1 MKHGKLMPGGGHL
14 KMPGGGR
21 LYDYMKQGGK
31 LKMVRND
38 EGDLVPFYAADGK
51 GKMEYGGKTMG
62 HGGMNDG
69 EPMLVIK
76 LGKDGIKY
84 MDEGGKNNGD
94 EGFGENDPYEGRAE
108 GTRDNKLIND
118 DDTAFNS
125 GIEGFNPTTL
135 GDFSERLF
143 VRNIQGEE
151 RYKVAV
157 KLDDG
162 TLRPVSDEEFDFM
175 NKQFM
180 SNDYGNTVEAGAP
193 EAVKRSISFY
203 LPEFQVKYDDF
214 GNIKSYENVG
224 NLGSEDGPAFN
235 SRFDREL
242 EQYYDTEA
250 LDVRAAAMA
259 TDKEKERLGLVSG
272 GSALADEEK
281 IREKLASTLI
291 TPLKRSQAHVLGSN
305 FAAKTFFGTVGDSQ
319 GVGAVE
325 NVSTKIRS
333 QIGGVGEEQKEEIE
347 TSGAGMDAS
356 GMQRVK
362 SPDFSTPVPSSL
374 TEGTASTMNF
384 GGRVFAEGGKKRKI
398 YDTPPE
404 GYSKVETKGTPSTNF
419 DTYSND
425 EGDIIL
431 VRKKTG
437 KVEMEEKAMERPSLN
452 FGGRLRMA
460 NQGAKMAEQ
469 ARRTVFRF
477 PRS

>member
-1 MKHGKLMPGGGHL
+1 MPGGGHL

-21 LYDYMKQGGK
+21 LYEYMKKGGK
-31 LKMVRND
+31 L
-38 EGDLVPFYAADGK
+38 PFGELSVKAGIDNNPNPTQADRIAGAT
-51 GKMEYGGKTMG
+51 MEYGGKTMG
-62 HGGMNDG
+62 HGGMNEDG
-69 EPMLVIK
+69 PMLVIK
-76 LGKDGIKY
+76 LGKDGMKY
-84 MDEGGKNNGD
+84 MEEGGKNGD
-94 EGFGENDPYEGRAE
+94 EGFGENDPYKGRAE

-118 DDTAFNS
+118 DDTPFNS

-135 GDFSERLF
+135 GDFSNRMF
-143 VRNIQGEE
+143 VRNIEGEE
-151 RYKVAV
+151 GYKVAV

-162 TLRPVSDEEFDFM
+162 TLRPVSKEEFAFM
-175 NKQFM
+175 NEQFM

-203 LPEFQVKYDDF
+203 LPEFNVKYDDF
-214 GNIKSYENVG
+214 GNIKSYQSVG
-224 NLGSEDGPAFN
+224 DLGDEDGPAFN

-242 EQYYDTEA
+242 DQYYDTEA

-272 GSALADEEK
+272 RSVLADEEK
-281 IREKLASTLI
+281 IREKLARNANI
-291 TPLKRSQAHVLGSN
+291 NPAKRQEAHVLGSN

-319 GVGAVE
+319 GIGAVE

-333 QIGGVGEEQKEEIE
+333 QIEGTDKEGTDKDSVE
-347 TSGAGMDAS
+347 TSGAGMDTS
-356 GMQRVK
+356 GVQTVK

-374 TEGTASTMNF
+374 REETASTM
-384 GGRVFAEGGKKRKI
+384 
-398 YDTPPE
+398 
-404 GYSKVETKGTPSTNF
+404 
-419 DTYSND
+419 
-425 EGDIIL
+425 
-431 VRKKTG
+431 
-437 KVEMEEKAMERPSLN
+437 N

>member
-1 MKHGKLMPGGGHL
+1 MPGGGHL

-21 LYDYMKQGGK
+21 LYDYMKAGGK
-31 LKMVRND
+31 LPMVKND
-38 EGDLVPFYAADGK
+38 KGEMVPFYAADGK

-76 LGKDGIKY
+76 VGEEGMKY
-84 MDEGGKNNGD
+84 MEEGGKNGD
-94 EGFGENDPYEGRAE
+94 EGLGKGDPYESRAK

-118 DDTAFNS
+118 GDTPFNS

-135 GDFSERLF
+135 GDFSNRMF
-143 VRNIQGEE
+143 VRNIEGEE
-151 RYKVAV
+151 RYKLAV

-162 TLRPVSDEEFDFM
+162 TLRPVSDEEFAFM
-175 NKQFM
+175 NEQFM
-180 SNDYGNTVEAGAP
+180 SNDYGNTVEAGSP

-203 LPEFQVKYDDF
+203 LPEFNVKYDDF
-214 GNIKSYENVG
+214 GNIKSYQSVG
-224 NLGSEDGPAFN
+224 DLGDEDGPAFN

-242 EQYYDTEA
+242 EQYYNTEA

-272 GSALADEEK
+272 GSVLDDEQE
-281 IREKLASTLI
+281 IRKKLGSTLI
-291 TPLKRSQAHVLGSN
+291 SDLKKSQAHVLGSN

-325 NVSTKIRS
+325 NVSTRIRS
-333 QIGGVGEEQKEEIE
+333 QIEGTDKEGTDKNPVE
-347 TSGAGMDAS
+347 TSGAGMNTS
-356 GMQRVK
+356 GVQTVK

-374 TEGTASTMNF
+374 TGTASTM
-384 GGRVFAEGGKKRKI
+384 
-398 YDTPPE
+398 
-404 GYSKVETKGTPSTNF
+404 
-419 DTYSND
+419 
-425 EGDIIL
+425 
-431 VRKKTG
+431 
-437 KVEMEEKAMERPSLN
+437 N